1 LSANVLA
8 DVAAG
13 AAAVARWYDRSNA
26 RTDRSNSAPASLP
39 SLPLPVLLPVLPL
52 LLVLVFVCLS
62 AAAAA
67 SLLTVS
73 RAKSVTSPTAHTHT
87 HTHTRRMVIGRM
99 HETGVRGEIR
109 GWIGG

>member
-1 LSANVLA
+1 MSPLSANVLA

-26 RTDRSNSAPASLP
+26 RTDRSNSAPTSSP
-39 SLPLPVLLPVLPL
+39 SLPLP
-52 LLVLVFVCLS
+52 LVMLVFVCLS

-73 RAKSVTSPTAHTHT
+73 RAKAVTSPTAHTN
-87 HTHTRRMVIGRM
+87 TRRMAIGRSD
-99 HETGVRGEIR
+99 ETVMRGEIR